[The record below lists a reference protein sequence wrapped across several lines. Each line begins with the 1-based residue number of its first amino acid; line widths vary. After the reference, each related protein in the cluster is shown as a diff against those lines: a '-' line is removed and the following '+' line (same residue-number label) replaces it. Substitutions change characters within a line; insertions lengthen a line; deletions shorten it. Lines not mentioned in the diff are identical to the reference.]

1 MTKVDGRK
9 LVDFIEGY
17 YHRKLEKNEILAL
30 AEEVKDFTFDD
41 FVENFKF
48 QLLKKVEYFTVAQ
61 LHKIIEEYKE
71 IQKFKE
77 SLGINSFDELYE
89 N

>member
-9 LVDFIEGY
+9 LVDFIGY